1 MTEDDDFEE
10 RERRTKAFLTDKIE
24 RAIKLRSKDRE
35 FHGLNREFL
44 YLKTKMI
51 ADYERSKDI
60 KHIRDVGNAREQI
73 LRNFLTNSGYV
84 PTRYAVSKNS
94 ARVASTTGHVT
105 GEMDILL
112 YDPIDSIRL
121 MSREDVYDVYP
132 VESVYGAIQVK
143 SRLNK
148 KEIKEGLENIAKFK
162 ALDRV
167 PETGDFRI
175 IMGSRSDRGFGVL
188 FAYDSDLEWSAI
200 IREIEIFAKTAPQR
214 QWCNIIMVL
223 SKGLFLFG
231 DATGSK
237 FENAKIEAIPELTMH
252 GYPDRDDAGLFTF
265 YSILMTLLRQTTV
278 QTVNPDTYFRLPL
291 VADTLSYEFAMG
303 PFAETGKCPDHG
315 DYQRKISSESL
326 KKLIDWCRTAEPIN
340 WIKANHLAYGMPGN
354 DEEAY
359 RRQPGEVRIYNPD
372 NHSLADILAMDVDDS
387 GIKSIAYDQIR
398 AAGMDIFLPYYYS
411 VKEGLVSRCPKC
423 PAIEFPPSAG

>member
-1 MTEDDDFEE
+1 
-10 RERRTKAFLTDKIE
+10 
-24 RAIKLRSKDRE
+24 
-35 FHGLNREFL
+35 
-44 YLKTKMI
+44 MI

-73 LRNFLTNSGYV
+73 LRSFLSSSGYL
-84 PTRYAVSKNS
+84 PTRYAVSTNS
-94 ARVASTTGHVT
+94 ARVASTTGHLT

-148 KEIKEGLENIAKFK
+148 NEVREGIENIAKFK
-162 ALDRV
+162 ALDRA
-167 PETGDFRI
+167 PETGAFRI
-175 IMGSRSDRGFGVL
+175 IMEPRSDRGFGVL
-188 FAYDSDLEWSAI
+188 FAYDSDLEWNAI
-200 IREIEIFAKTAPQR
+200 IREIESFAKTVPQR
-214 QWCNIIMVL
+214 QWCNAIMVL

-237 FENAKIEAIPELTMH
+237 FENAKIEAIPELAMH
-252 GYPDRDDAGLFTF
+252 GYPDRDN
-265 YSILMTLLRQTTV
+265 S
-278 QTVNPDTYFRLPL
+278 
-291 VADTLSYEFAMG
+291 G

-315 DYQRKISSESL
+315 DFQRKISPENL
-326 KKLIDWCRTAEPIN
+326 KKLINWCRKAEPIN

-359 RRQPGEVRIYNPD
+359 KRQPGDVHIYNPE
-372 NHSLADILAMDVDDS
+372 NHPLTDILVIAVDGS

-398 AAGMDIFLPYYYS
+398 AGGRNIFLPYYYS
-411 VKEGLVSRCPKC
+411 VKEGLISHCPKC
-423 PAIEFPPSAG
+423 PAFEILTGAT

>member
-1 MTEDDDFEE
+1 
-10 RERRTKAFLTDKIE
+10 
-24 RAIKLRSKDRE
+24 
-35 FHGLNREFL
+35 
-44 YLKTKMI
+44 MI

-73 LRNFLTNSGYV
+73 LRSFLSSSGYL
-84 PTRYAVSKNS
+84 PTRYAVSTNS
-94 ARVASTTGHVT
+94 ARVASTTGHLT

-148 KEIKEGLENIAKFK
+148 NEVREGIENIAKFK
-162 ALDRV
+162 ALDRA
-167 PETGDFRI
+167 PETGAFRI
-175 IMGSRSDRGFGVL
+175 IMEPRSDRGFGVL
-188 FAYDSDLEWSAI
+188 FAYDSDLEWNAI
-200 IREIEIFAKTAPQR
+200 IREIESFAKTVPQR
-214 QWCNIIMVL
+214 QWCNAIMVL

-237 FENAKIEAIPELTMH
+237 FENAKIEAIPELAMH
-252 GYPDRDDAGLFTF
+252 GYPDRDNSGLFTF
-265 YSILMTLLRQTTV
+265 YSILMTLLRQTSV

-291 VADTLSYEFAMG
+291 VADALSYEFVMG

-315 DYQRKISSESL
+315 DFQRKISPENL
-326 KKLIDWCRTAEPIN
+326 KKLINWCRKAEPIN

-359 RRQPGEVRIYNPD
+359 KRQPGDVHIYNPE
-372 NHSLADILAMDVDDS
+372 NHPLTDILVIAVDGS

-398 AAGMDIFLPYYYS
+398 AGGRNIFLPYYYS
-411 VKEGLVSRCPKC
+411 VKEGLISHCPKC
-423 PAIEFPPSAG
+423 PAFEILTGAT